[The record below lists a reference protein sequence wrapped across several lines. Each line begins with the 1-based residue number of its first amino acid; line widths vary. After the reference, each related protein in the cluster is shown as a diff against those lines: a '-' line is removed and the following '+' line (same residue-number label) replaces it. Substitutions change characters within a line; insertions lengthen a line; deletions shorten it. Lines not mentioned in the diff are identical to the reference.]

1 MYEGRDVTVVV
12 PGYNEEAL
20 VGQTVK
26 RMPDFVDHILVIDD
40 ASTDR
45 TGEVALAVGDPRV
58 EVIRHDVNKGVG
70 GAVLTGHQRALELDT
85 DISVVMAADGQ
96 MDPEYLPALLDP
108 ICHDGYDFSKGNR
121 FFSSTSFEGMPRT
134 RIVGNILISIMTKAA
149 SGYWQIFDPLN
160 GYTAVTSTVLRR
172 LPMDRIRQDYS
183 FESDLLVNLN
193 IVGAKAIDVDIPA
206 VYGDEVSGIRLPKA
220 SLSTVLGLVRG
231 YWRRII
237 WKHVLWSFSA
247 VALFLF
253 TGLFF
258 TAVGIGISI
267 WVAIAS
273 SVQTPSP
280 ATVFIAVGPLMLGLH
295 LLIMSVVLDVLGAQQ

>member
-1 MYEGRDVTVVV
+1 MTVVV

-26 RMPDFVDHILVIDD
+26 RMPDLVDHILVVDD

-45 TGEVALAVGDPRV
+45 TGEVALSVGDPRV
-58 EVIRHDVNKGVG
+58 EVITHRVNKGVG
-70 GAVLTGHQRALELDT
+70 GAILTGHQRALELDT

-96 MDPEYLPALLDP
+96 MDPDFLPALLDP
-108 ICHDGYDFSKGNR
+108 ICHDGYDFAKGNR
-121 FFSSTSFEGMPRT
+121 FFNSTSFEGMPRA
-134 RIVGNILISIMTKAA
+134 RVVGNIIVSIMTKGA
-149 SGYWQIFDPLN
+149 SGYWHIFDPLN
-160 GYTAVTSTVLRR
+160 GYTAVTSSVLRR
-172 LPMDRIRQDYS
+172 LPFAKIRQDYS
-183 FESDLLVNLN
+183 FESDLLVHLN
-193 IVGAKAIDVDIPA
+193 IVGARAIDVDIPA

-231 YWRRII
+231 YWRRIF

-258 TAVGIGISI
+258 TLLGLVLSI
-267 WVAIAS
+267 WIAIES
-273 SVQTPSP
+273 STQTPTA

-295 LLIMSVVLDVLGAQQ
+295 LLIMSVVLDVLGAPR